1 MQSSRMSPSIV
12 SRGTLRM
19 PIVQVP
25 TQYVH
30 TLNATAAAIP
40 RLIIGILETHQQADG
55 SVRIPEALQPFMG
68 GQSTI
73 SPADARLLPSVQ

>member
-1 MQSSRMSPSIV
+1 MLPNTCTDARF
-12 SRGTLRM
+12 
-19 PIVQVP
+19 VQVP

-40 RLIIGILETHQQADG
+40 RLIIAILETHQQADG
-55 SVRIPEALQPFMG
+55 SVHIPEALQPFMG

-73 SPADARLLPSVQ
+73 SPADARLLASVQ